1 MDLYPWHESSI
12 DLEMS
17 TFRSSTKEDEM
28 ADNLEGKIEIN

>member
-17 TFRSSTKEDEM
+17 TFHSNAKEDEIT
-28 ADNLEGKIEIN
+28 DNLEGKIEIN